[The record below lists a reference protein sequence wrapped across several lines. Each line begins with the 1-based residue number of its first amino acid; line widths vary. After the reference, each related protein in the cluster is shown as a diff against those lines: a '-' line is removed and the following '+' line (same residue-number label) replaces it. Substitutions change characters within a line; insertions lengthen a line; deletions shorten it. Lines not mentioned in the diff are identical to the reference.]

1 VLPPPVLPL
10 QDPKPDWQ
18 PVPQYA
24 ADVPQYPY
32 WEQQLPKPEF
42 RHVCPPL
49 LEPQFPPVETGCV
62 EVALAAGALLDFEA
76 EGTTDLE
83 RVVAGLVPA
92 ETEAD
97 LLADAEADLLAEAV
111 AALVLADPEADL
123 EAEAEAD
130 LLTETLADLV
140 ALALADFVLAFEV
153 AVDLAVL
160 DLTEEEAAP
169 RGVVEYHSETGIPRH
184 SPTVTLRRPRDWS
197 SEMS

>member
-1 VLPPPVLPL
+1 VLPL
-10 QDPKPDWQ
+10 QDPKPDWH

-24 ADVPQYPY
+24 ALEPQYPY
-32 WEQQLPKPEF
+32 WEQQLPKPEL
-42 RHVCPPL
+42 RQVWPPL
-49 LEPQFPPVETGCV
+49 LEPQLPPVETGCV
-62 EVALAAGALLDFEA
+62 ELAEATGALLDLEA

-83 RVVAGLVPA
+83 RVVAGWVPTLT

-97 LLADAEADLLAEAV
+97 LLAEAEAEADLLA
-111 AALVLADPEADL
+111 LAEADL

-130 LLTETLADLV
+130 LLTEALADLV

-169 RGVVEYHSETGIPRH
+169 RGVVAYHSETGIPKH
-184 SPTVTLRRPRDWS
+184 SPTVTLRSPRD
-197 SEMS
+197 